1 MGRPVSATFSNAG
14 HRLNSFEDGT
24 VHSIQLFI
32 GACIILV
39 NLNFKQEFHITL
51 NFILK

>member
-1 MGRPVSATFSNAG
+1 MLATNSTRLKMEQCILFNSSSAFVSET
-14 HRLNSFEDGT
+14 R
-24 VHSIQLFI
+24 
-32 GACIILV
+32 ACIILV